1 MVTKIQSLLKQPEGK
16 TLEFKRDLSSRR
28 NILRTLVAFANSAG
42 GKLIIGVE
50 DRTQKPVGVSDPLDQ
65 EERLCSMIADSI
77 EPRLVPN
84 IELVSL
90 KDKTLLLVEVFLS
103 NSRPHRIRTEGE
115 AGVYV
120 RLGSTNRQADPDLIN
135 EIKRSVDG
143 IVFDE
148 LPNSQ
153 LSSNDID
160 LDAINSIFERK
171 RRFSNQQLQTLKLL
185 VEDQGRLV
193 PTNGS
198 LLLFGKDR
206 EQHFPDAWVQC
217 GRFKGKTK
225 ADMLDHIEIHD
236 HLPWAVEKMMAFL
249 QKHAMRRSDFSE
261 LKRKDIWNIPITILR
276 EAIINAVVHADYSQ
290 KGAPVRLAFYDDR
303 IEIDNP
309 GLLLPGL
316 TVDDLKQGVSKIRNR
331 VIARVFR
338 ELELIEQWGSGLP
351 RIFSEAKK
359 LGLPI
364 PEIQEIGMQ
373 VRFTVF
379 HGASDIEDKVTSE
392 LGNKLGNRLG
402 NKLGKTKEKILT
414 QMKTNPKISAT
425 QLAKIIEISMTAVEK
440 NIKQLREDG
449 MIKRVGGT
457 RGHWEVIDE

>member
-331 VIARVFR
+331 
-338 ELELIEQWGSGLP
+338 
-351 RIFSEAKK
+351 
-359 LGLPI
+359 
-364 PEIQEIGMQ
+364 
-373 VRFTVF
+373 
-379 HGASDIEDKVTSE
+379 
-392 LGNKLGNRLG
+392 
-402 NKLGKTKEKILT
+402 
-414 QMKTNPKISAT
+414 
-425 QLAKIIEISMTAVEK
+425 
-440 NIKQLREDG
+440 
-449 MIKRVGGT
+449 
-457 RGHWEVIDE
+457 